1 MAIPSTEPNT
11 TPPEKKGKMSSPNT
25 DELVKFLISCIR
37 HGVNGKIDFESV
49 AGECGIVSKGAAAK
63 RYERLLKANNIL
75 PAAAINPRDASV
87 ASVKRN
93 KPTTT
98 IVKDVKAAAEKKRKA
113 IEGDNS
119 PANNDDDDDEEPSPA
134 TAKKKRVKTEKKE
147 TSVKSEPFVK
157 SEDEQEHQS
166 GAEPTSDRKPAG
178 HIKHAILPLPEL
190 EEGERRL
197 TLKDKDYGYSMDG
210 ANDFID
216 PALKVKEENVFERF
230 TQDSDLVQLP
240 STSDAAIKAVHEGVL
255 KDPTQLPSTSAPTI
269 KAEYENVIIVD

>member
-1 MAIPSTEPNT
+1 MTFPSTEPNT
-11 TPPEKKGKMSSPNT
+11 TPPEKKGKTSSPNT

-49 AGECGIVSKGAAAK
+49 AAK

-98 IVKDVKAAAEKKRKA
+98 TVKDVKAAAEKKRKA

-119 PANNDDDDDEEPSPA
+119 PTTNDDEDDEEPSPA
-134 TAKKKRVKTEKKE
+134 AAKKKRVKTETKE
-147 TSVKSEPFVK
+147 TSVKSEPLVK
-157 SEDEQEHQS
+157 PEDEQEHQP
-166 GAEPTSDRKPAG
+166 GAGPTSGRKPTG
-178 HIKHAILPLPEL
+178 HIQHAVLPLPKL
-190 EEGERRL
+190 EKGERRL
-197 TLKDKDYGYSMDG
+197 TLKDKEYGYSMDG

-216 PALKVKEENVFERF
+216 PALKVKEENVFEQF

-240 STSDAAIKAVHEGVL
+240 STFDAATKPEHEGVL
-255 KDPTQLPSTSAPTI
+255 KNSTQFPSTSAPTI